1 MNGVQIAIDRGS
13 TGSIRRSYP
22 GVLAWAFRSE
32 SGKKQHD
39 GIAADNS
46 ITLRGRL
53 DGSFR
58 MKPLL
63 KWAGGKAR
71 LAHQISSAFC
81 GERCKGRYFEPF
93 VGSSAVFLHRKAA
106 GEIGEAVLADA
117 NPKLVS
123 VHVEVRDRLDDVLEA
138 LERMPRDD
146 YRERYY
152 EMREAYNAGPHGGP
166 DHAARFIW
174 LNRAGFNG
182 LYRENRKGDFNVPVG
197 RYKKLSIPS
206 EEHFRAVSEL
216 LQDTE
221 IRAGSFEEVMC
232 DAGPDD
238 QVYCD
243 PPYVPLNAT
252 AAFTAYCKS
261 PFGLR
266 EQQRLALEAMQAA
279 FRGAQVVLS
288 NHDLPL
294 VRNELYPESCGF
306 QHVARPAVKRAI
318 SRKVTSRKAIQEV
331 IASIGPLRQVA

>member
-1 MNGVQIAIDRGS
+1 
-13 TGSIRRSYP
+13 
-22 GVLAWAFRSE
+22 
-32 SGKKQHD
+32 
-39 GIAADNS
+39 
-46 ITLRGRL
+46 
-53 DGSFR
+53 

-71 LAHQISSAFC
+71 LAHQISSAFA
-81 GERCKGRYFEPF
+81 
-93 VGSSAVFLHRKAA
+93 GSGKDVTSSRSWF
-106 GEIGEAVLADA
+106 EAVPIARRRGDRRGRLADA

-318 SRKVTSRKAIQEV
+318 SRKVSSRKAIRRSSPHRA
-331 IASIGPLRQVA
+331 ASSGGLTVG